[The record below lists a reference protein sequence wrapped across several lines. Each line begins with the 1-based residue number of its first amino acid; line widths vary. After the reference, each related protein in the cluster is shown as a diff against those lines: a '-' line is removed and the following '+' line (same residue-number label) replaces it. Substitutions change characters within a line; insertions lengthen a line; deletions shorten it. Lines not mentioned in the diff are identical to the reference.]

1 MILRVISAQST
12 IFEGEVK
19 SVTLPGEKGSFMVL
33 QNHASIVSTLVKG
46 KLSYQPVSGEEVE
59 QVNRAWHMPGNYATI
74 NITVSERLERLN
86 MQQIPE
92 LLESLLQHRCCARIT
107 TEAAIP
113 GSCFV
118 IWK

>member
-12 IFEGEVK
+12 IFEREVK

-59 QVNRAWHMPGNYATI
+59 QVIDGGIVDVDSNV
-74 NITVSERLERLN
+74 VSVC
-86 MQQIPE
+86 I
-92 LLESLLQHRCCARIT
+92 
-107 TEAAIP
+107 
-113 GSCFV
+113 F
-118 IWK
+118 

>member
-46 KLSYQPVSGEEVE
+46 KLTYVPVSSEEVE
-59 QVNRAWHMPGNYATI
+59 QVIDGGIVDVDNNV
-74 NITVSERLERLN
+74 VSVC
-86 MQQIPE
+86 I
-92 LLESLLQHRCCARIT
+92 
-107 TEAAIP
+107 
-113 GSCFV
+113 F
-118 IWK
+118 